1 MIAATSKT
9 IKETLDTKTNK
20 ELKEL
25 LHRLLRFKK
34 ENKELATYL
43 LFYEQE
49 ESEFVAD
56 VKVAIS
62 TQFAEVNTKTV
73 FYAKKGLRKMIRIAA
88 KFSKYSSDKTTTI
101 ELGLHIAD
109 HLSTLP
115 MHLKASPLIKNM
127 YTANLKRINV
137 TLETLHADIQ
147 FDYKKQLQNLAI
159 SL

>member
-1 MIAATSKT
+1 MVAATSKT
-9 IKETLDTKTNK
+9 IKDSLDSKSSK

-56 VKVAIS
+56 AKVAI
-62 TQFAEVNTKTV
+62 TAQFEEVNTKTV

-101 ELGLHIAD
+101 ELGLHIAN
-109 HLSTLP
+109 HLSNLP
-115 MHLKASPLIKNM
+115 KQLKSSPLIKNM
-127 YTANLKRINV
+127 YTANLKKINN
-137 TLETLHADIQ
+137 TLETLHDDIQ
-147 FDYKKQLQNLAI
+147 FDYKKELQNLAI